1 MSAIAWMCCQAA
13 QARALVPQGPRSRTA
28 LHVRRLGG
36 DVVPLS
42 QAQNE
47 LREGILD
54 VLRGHGTRRIAE
66 IRPMLSTGFFV
77 GETPQ
82 AQAAEISGALKAL
95 HRMGDVSR
103 SDVMPYFWSATAR

>member
-1 MSAIAWMCCQAA
+1 MSAIAWMCHQA
-13 QARALVPQGPRSRTA
+13 VPASSVVSQGPRSRTA
-28 LHVRRLGG
+28 LFVRRLGG

-42 QAQNE
+42 QAQRE
-47 LREGILD
+47 LREGILA